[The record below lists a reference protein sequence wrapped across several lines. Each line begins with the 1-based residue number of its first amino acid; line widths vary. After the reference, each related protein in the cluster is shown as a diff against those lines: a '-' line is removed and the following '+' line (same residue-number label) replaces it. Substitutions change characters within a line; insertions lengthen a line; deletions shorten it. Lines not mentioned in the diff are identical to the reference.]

1 MAEAQEVTVRHRSPG
16 YLSRWFGLT
25 QTWLT
30 AVMRQEDREWK
41 LVHLHPRV
49 GVPEE
54 EVVELRRR
62 WSSEGFSEAG

>member
-1 MAEAQEVTVRHRSPG
+1 MAEAQEVTVQHRSPG
-16 YLSRWFGLT
+16 YLSRWFGLM

-41 LVHLHPRV
+41 LVHLHLRV